1 MNRILETGLV
11 GVIVAICAL
20 VALRALLPFA
30 ALVWIARRLQG
41 RVPDRMLVWIAG
53 QRGCD
58 ACGGRSPPLSRR

>member
-20 VALRALLPFA
+20 VAIRALMPFA
-30 ALVWIARRLQG
+30 ARVWIARQLQG
-41 RVPDRMLVWIAG
+41 RVPDRVIVWVAG
-53 QRGCD
+53 QQGCD